1 MAADPVKYENKDGI
15 GVVTVNNPPFNALCR
30 EVRDR
35 LLAAIRQAEVD
46 DSAHSIVLTG
56 AGQSFSVGAD
66 ITEFDSS
73 LKGAEINQICDAIED
88 SPKPVVAA
96 LHGASL
102 GEGLEIALACHYR
115 VASKDARLGLP
126 EVKLGLIPGGGGTQR
141 LPRLT
146 GAKAALDLIISGDPV
161 SAVEA
166 QKAGFVDEVP
176 EGDYLAAAMALAK
189 SKSALAIHPKTR
201 ERNAKIEAER
211 GSPIFNEKREELR
224 KRQPCQHAP
233 LRCVTAVESAFQLP
247 FEEGLRREGELFYEA
262 LLDWQSK
269 GLIHAFFAERHV
281 VKIPGLSNKV
291 KPREIKSAA
300 VIGTGTMGGGIA
312 MALAN

>member
-73 LKGAEINQICDAIED
+73 LKGAEINQICAAIED

-126 EVKLGLIPGGGGTQR
+126 EVKLGLLPGGGGTQR

-146 GAKAALDLIISGDPV
+146 GAKPALDLITSGDPV
-161 SAVEA
+161 PAA
-166 QKAGFVDEVP
+166 AAKIAGFVDEVTD
-176 EGDYLAAAMALAK
+176 GDHLGAAIVFAK
-189 SKSALAIHPKTR
+189 SKAASGHHPKT
-201 ERNAKIEAER
+201 
-211 GSPIFNEKREELR
+211 S
-224 KRQPCQHAP
+224 
-233 LRCVTAVESAFQLP
+233 
-247 FEEGLRREGELFYEA
+247 
-262 LLDWQSK
+262 
-269 GLIHAFFAERHV
+269 
-281 VKIPGLSNKV
+281 
-291 KPREIKSAA
+291 
-300 VIGTGTMGGGIA
+300 
-312 MALAN
+312 